1 MVLGG
6 WNFDDVK
13 SCNLP
18 QKVASAFTA
27 VMGELT
33 GADYMPVAYL
43 GSQEVNGVNYCL
55 IVLQTLVTLNSEKR
69 PVKMIINVSA
79 NGKASLV
86 SVGGIAI

>member
-18 QKVASAFTA
+18 QKVASAFMA
-27 VMGELT
+27 VMGEMT

-43 GSQEVNGVNYCL
+43 GSQEVNGINYCL
-55 IVLQTLVTLNSEKR
+55 IVLQTVITPVSEKR
-69 PVKMIINVSA
+69 PLKIIINVLPD
-79 NGKASLV
+79 GRASIV
-86 SVGGIAI
+86 STGGINI